1 MSLFSSTSFNSENW
15 FLFSAF
21 FSFAA
26 AYEIQIQ
33 MKGKAASMEKLTVLI
48 LRIYSRVRTHNLC
61 PQTS

>member
-15 FLFSAF
+15 FLSSD

-33 MKGKAASMEKLTVLI
+33 IKGKAASMEKLTVLI
-48 LRIYSRVRTHNLC
+48 LRIYSRVRTHNIC